1 MSVWSMAFVL
11 VAVVVITAISIVA
24 ESAGDDHD
32 V

>member
-1 MSVWSMAFVL
+1 MNVWAMAFVL

-24 ESAGDDHD
+24 ESTGDDHD